1 MATHRARIPGR
12 PESRWV
18 DLDGPVHYV
27 DHGGPA
33 DGPLVVCVHGL
44 GGSLV
49 NWAALAPLL
58 TGTCRVLA
66 LDLAGFGHT
75 RSGSRSTSVHA
86 NQRLL
91 HRFLTDVAN
100 TPTILVGNSMGGLI
114 SILQA
119 SAHPDTV
126 AGLVL
131 VDPALPVGLRARPDP
146 RTAAAF
152 TAFALPAIGRAVLA
166 RRSTFATEQ
175 ATTDLLRLCCVDPSR
190 VPAHVVDQ
198 HLELADQRR
207 AYSDVDA
214 ELLSAARSL
223 LWVLADRRRYAAM
236 QRSITAPVLLL
247 HGDRDRLVPVAAA
260 RAAAKANPS
269 WRFEVAHEVGHVPQ
283 LEAPEW
289 TAEQILTWLAEHPGS
304 AASAAASGFRPRRPR
319 RRPVETSRA
328 KAEAGVLAESIGAPG
343 PP

>member
-1 MATHRARIPGR
+1 MATGSPSTADR

-27 DHGGPA
+27 DHGGPV

-91 HRFLTDVAN
+91 HRFLTDVAG
-100 TPTILVGNSMGGLI
+100 TPTILIGNSMGGLI
-114 SILQA
+114 SILQTA
-119 SAHPDTV
+119 AHPDSV

-146 RTAAAF
+146 RVAAAF
-152 TAFALPAIGRAVLA
+152 TAFAIPAMGRTLLA
-166 RRSTFATEQ
+166 RRSTTAVEQ

-190 VPAHVVDQ
+190 VPRHVVDQ

-207 AYSDVDA
+207 DYSDVDA

-223 LWVLADRRRYAAM
+223 IWVLADRRRYAAM
-236 QRSITAPVLLL
+236 QRAIGVPVLLL
-247 HGDRDRLVPVAAA
+247 HGDRDRLVPIAAA

-283 LEAPEW
+283 LEAPGW
-289 TAEQILTWLAEHPGS
+289 TAEQILTWLVEHPGS
-304 AASAAASGFRPRRPR
+304 AAAAAATSPPRRPKR
-319 RRPVETSRA
+319 RMAERA
-328 KAEAGVLAESIGAPG
+328 RKKTEDGALVGSLG
-343 PP
+343 PPEPR